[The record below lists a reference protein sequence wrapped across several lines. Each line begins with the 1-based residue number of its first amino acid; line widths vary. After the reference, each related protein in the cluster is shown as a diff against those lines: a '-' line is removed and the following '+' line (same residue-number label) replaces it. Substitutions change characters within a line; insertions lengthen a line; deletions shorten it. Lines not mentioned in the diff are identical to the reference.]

1 MSEEDRS
8 ALTEILRKER
18 KEHEQALSRIRS
30 GSMSMKDARQELN
43 DLRQDTLSIVR
54 ESMGDDLANLI
65 PELSPLPSRGPLAP
79 MLFHVA
85 LAADFPV

>member
-18 KEHEQALSRIRS
+18 K
-30 GSMSMKDARQELN
+30 SMSKLYRGIQRLDVHEGRPPELN

-65 PELSPLPSRGPLAP
+65 PELAAAESWTAASTRSSTSR
-79 MLFHVA
+79 
-85 LAADFPV
+85 